1 MSPMLHLLWARLVQ
15 AAVVLLLMSYAVYA
29 LIGLMP
35 GDPVDLMV
43 SADPRL
49 SSDDARRLKALYGL
63 DRPLTER
70 WASWLSAAVAGDLGY
85 SRLYARPVLEV
96 LLPALGNTLRLMG
109 LALLLALLVAF
120 VAALVA
126 ASRPHSLRDFLVN
139 LAAFAGISTPPFWL
153 ALLLIAVFAVWLGVL
168 PAGGSGTLAAS
179 SGSAWWRYALLP
191 VATLAFAS
199 AGVYTRYL
207 RGSLLEVLRQDY
219 IRTARA
225 KGAGEARVLVRHALR
240 NAAIPLVTILGLE
253 LGALFSGALVTE
265 TVFAWPGM
273 GRLIYDAVMG
283 NDFNL
288 AMVGLLL
295 ATAVTLAGSL
305 LADLLY
311 LWLDPRIR
319 YR

>member
-1 MSPMLHLLWARLVQ
+1 MSTIARLVL
-15 AAVVLLLMSYAVYA
+15 ARAVQGVLVLLLMSYAVYA

-43 SADPRL
+43 SADPTL
-49 SSDDARRLKALYGL
+49 GSEDAQRLKALYGL
-63 DRPLTER
+63 DRPLSER
-70 WASWLSAAVAGDLGY
+70 WASWLSAVANGDLGY
-85 SRLYARPVLEV
+85 SRLYSRPVLEV
-96 LLPALGNTLRLMG
+96 LLPALGTTLRLMG
-109 LALLLALLVAF
+109 LALVVALGVAFGAALLAATRPG
-120 VAALVA
+120 AA
-126 ASRPHSLRDFLVN
+126 RDLIVN
-139 LAAFAGISTPPFWL
+139 LTAFAGVSMPPFWL
-153 ALLLIAVFAVWLGVL
+153 GLLLIAVFSVWLGVL
-168 PAGGSGTLAAS
+168 PAGGSGSLA
-179 SGSAWWRYALLP
+179 GDGGWWRYAVLP

-207 RGSLLEVLRQDY
+207 RGSMLEVLRQDY

-225 KGAGEARVLVRHALR
+225 KGASEPRVLLAHALR
-240 NAAIPLVTILGLE
+240 NAAIPVVTVLALE

-283 NDFNL
+283 NDYNL
-288 AMVGLLL
+288 ALVGLLL

-305 LADLLY
+305 FADLVY

-319 YR
+319 Y

>member
-1 MSPMLHLLWARLVQ
+1 MSTIARLVL
-15 AAVVLLLMSYAVYA
+15 ARAVQGALVLLLMSYAVYA

-43 SADPRL
+43 SADPTL
-49 SSDDARRLKALYGL
+49 GSEDAQRLKALYGL
-63 DRPLTER
+63 DRPLSER
-70 WASWLSAAVAGDLGY
+70 WASWLSAVANGDLGY
-85 SRLYARPVLEV
+85 SRLYSRPVLEV
-96 LLPALGNTLRLMG
+96 LLPALGTTLRLMG
-109 LALLLALLVAF
+109 LALVVALGVAFGAALLAATRPG
-120 VAALVA
+120 AA
-126 ASRPHSLRDFLVN
+126 RDLIVN
-139 LAAFAGISTPPFWL
+139 LAAFAGVSMPPFWL
-153 ALLLIAVFAVWLGVL
+153 GLLLIAVFSVWLGVL
-168 PAGGSGTLAAS
+168 PAGGSGSLA
-179 SGSAWWRYALLP
+179 GDGGWWRYAVLP

-207 RGSLLEVLRQDY
+207 RGSMLEVLRQDY

-225 KGAGEARVLVRHALR
+225 KGASEPRVLLAHALR
-240 NAAIPLVTILGLE
+240 NAAIPVVTVLALE

-283 NDFNL
+283 NDYNL
-288 AMVGLLL
+288 ALVGLLL

-305 LADLLY
+305 FADLVY

-319 YR
+319 Y